1 MNFKKKIFIFI
12 VFLCVVSVF
21 GASLLA
27 DYQNNDNLP
36 TPNPQNNESDM
47 IGCCSIV
54 LQLDE
59 NDTIMSYRRDS
70 DLNADVYIEN
80 VEWHG
85 YNVIKQYKT
94 DNNYFCHVIITSN
107 GWVIGLGGTDDGI
120 DNQIAENITAGMI
133 NDNNTISVDDL
144 QKIQKLKEPYG
155 KGHVVIKAPNGN
167 YGFATVDKL
176 KVGTL
181 MPGQFISIPND
192 YQYSRGDN
200 VTIDIEDN
208 IGTITNLSRS
218 DLYGVD
224 RREIIVYDVQI
235 GENNNT
241 TDVYISNEDGKL
253 VGVDNSVYIDDIY
266 INGSVIKGED
276 IPLAPDYMKIGSFT
290 FENGNNTFDKLFTLI
305 IFVLL
310 AVFVAILFFVVYK
323 FVRFIKNKF
332 MS

>member
-1 MNFKKKIFIFI
+1 MNFKKKIFVFI
-12 VFLCVVSVF
+12 VFLCVVSAF

-36 TPNPQNNESDM
+36 TPTSQNNESDM

-59 NDTIMSYRRDS
+59 NNTIMSYRRDS

-144 QKIQKLKEPYG
+144 QRIQKLKEPY
-155 KGHVVIKAPNGN
+155 
-167 YGFATVDKL
+167 
-176 KVGTL
+176 
-181 MPGQFISIPND
+181 
-192 YQYSRGDN
+192 
-200 VTIDIEDN
+200 
-208 IGTITNLSRS
+208 
-218 DLYGVD
+218 
-224 RREIIVYDVQI
+224 
-235 GENNNT
+235 
-241 TDVYISNEDGKL
+241 
-253 VGVDNSVYIDDIY
+253 
-266 INGSVIKGED
+266 
-276 IPLAPDYMKIGSFT
+276 
-290 FENGNNTFDKLFTLI
+290 
-305 IFVLL
+305 
-310 AVFVAILFFVVYK
+310 
-323 FVRFIKNKF
+323 
-332 MS
+332 

>member
-1 MNFKKKIFIFI
+1 
-12 VFLCVVSVF
+12 
-21 GASLLA
+21 
-27 DYQNNDNLP
+27 
-36 TPNPQNNESDM
+36 
-47 IGCCSIV
+47 
-54 LQLDE
+54 
-59 NDTIMSYRRDS
+59 
-70 DLNADVYIEN
+70 
-80 VEWHG
+80 
-85 YNVIKQYKT
+85 
-94 DNNYFCHVIITSN
+94 
-107 GWVIGLGGTDDGI
+107 
-120 DNQIAENITAGMI
+120 
-133 NDNNTISVDDL
+133 
-144 QKIQKLKEPYG
+144 
-155 KGHVVIKAPNGN
+155 
-167 YGFATVDKL
+167 
-176 KVGTL
+176 

-235 GENNNT
+235 GKNNNT

-266 INGSVIKGED
+266 INGTVIKGED

-290 FENGNNTFDKLFTLI
+290 FEDSNNAFDKLFTLI
-305 IFVLL
+305 IFVLI

-332 MS
+332 MR